1 MNTIRL
7 STFVLLVC
15 SVAWPQYHG
24 PVGNGHDRK
33 RWAEPPEQHN
43 ATHLS
48 DRPDLRELKRDAE
61 ELANLS
67 QTIPA
72 DVEAISRGLLSSNL
86 NERLKRIDAIEQRPR
101 HHAVSFAPLGP
112 NEAERTHEPL
122 VAGPEEPAQEAD
134 DAFGDR
140 RDGVREF
147 FPHSDI

>member
-7 STFVLLVC
+7 STFVLLAC

-43 ATHLS
+43 ATRLS

-86 NERLKRIDAIEQRPR
+86 NERLKRIEKLSKKLRDA
-101 HHAVSFAPLGP
+101 V
-112 NEAERTHEPL
+112 ERSKP
-122 VAGPEEPAQEAD
+122 
-134 DAFGDR
+134 
-140 RDGVREF
+140 
-147 FPHSDI
+147 

>member
-1 MNTIRL
+1 MLRGLKVVGKSTSQSKNAFIHGSIVMNTIRL

-48 DRPDLRELKRDAE
+48 DRPALRETKRAAE

-67 QTIPA
+67 QTLPA
-72 DVEAISRGLLSSNL
+72 DVEAIS
-86 NERLKRIDAIEQRPR
+86 
-101 HHAVSFAPLGP
+101 H
-112 NEAERTHEPL
+112 
-122 VAGPEEPAQEAD
+122 
-134 DAFGDR
+134 
-140 RDGVREF
+140 
-147 FPHSDI
+147 

>member
-33 RWAEPPEQHN
+33 RWAEPPEQHREGGE
-43 ATHLS
+43 S
-48 DRPDLRELKRDAE
+48 GRRPE

-86 NERLKRIDAIEQRPR
+86 NERLKRIEKLSKKLHDA
-101 HHAVSFAPLGP
+101 V
-112 NEAERTHEPL
+112 ERSKP
-122 VAGPEEPAQEAD
+122 
-134 DAFGDR
+134 
-140 RDGVREF
+140 
-147 FPHSDI
+147 

>member
-72 DVEAISRGLLSSNL
+72 DVEAISRGLVAINV
-86 NERLKRIDAIEQRPR
+86 NERLKRLQKLSKELRDAVVP
-101 HHAVSFAPLGP
+101 SKPL
-112 NEAERTHEPL
+112 
-122 VAGPEEPAQEAD
+122 
-134 DAFGDR
+134 
-140 RDGVREF
+140 DGELL
-147 FPHSDI
+147 S